1 MVYLFSCDLSYADYV
16 GYTAGHLHQ
25 HKNSAIVKHLLEAHG
40 GTPPQRKGQ
49 FRILRKC
56 QGKFDCLVYEML
68 CIKERNPSLNTQT
81 DSILSNSLSDL
92 HILTHLLFLFTI
104 NTNLSTIILT

>member
-40 GTPPQRKGQ
+40 GTPPQRNGQ
-49 FRILRKC
+49 FRILRKW
-56 QGKFDCLVYEML
+56 
-68 CIKERNPSLNTQT
+68 
-81 DSILSNSLSDL
+81 
-92 HILTHLLFLFTI
+92 
-104 NTNLSTIILT
+104 